1 MTPSAVSSET
11 ARHASTAT
19 AVARVPAMGAE
30 SMSCRPA
37 ADGALATV
45 ETSPATD
52 DRSRDRDVEQA
63 ADPALDPSA
72 DRSAGSPAAASTQS
86 APSTQ
91 SAQSPQAAASAQP
104 ADAHED
110 LLRLRVVPAR
120 HPGRA
125 VLAVVVVL
133 VIAAVAYSFLTNPRW
148 EWGVVAQWFVAESV
162 IRGLLETLKL
172 TVLAGVVG
180 FGLGLALAL
189 MRLSPSALISGV
201 AWTFS
206 WIFRST
212 PLLVQLLLWYNL
224 GYLYERITLGIPL
237 TDVTFFDARTSDL
250 MTPLLA
256 AILGLGLHQAA
267 YAAELIRGGILSVD
281 QGQLEA
287 ASALGIP
294 ARDRSL
300 RIILPQAMRAILP
313 TAFNEIIG
321 LVKGTSIVYVLAHA
335 ELFFTIQLIY
345 GRTQQVLPMLLVA
358 TVWYVVITSLLSI
371 GQYYIE
377 RHYARGAVRT
387 LPPTPLQS
395 LRARLARRSTSKGAL
410 A

>member
-37 ADGALATV
+37 ADDSLATV
-45 ETSPATD
+45 ETPPATD
-52 DRSRDRDVEQA
+52 DRSRDRDAEQA

-72 DRSAGSPAAASTQS
+72 DRSAGSPAAASTQ
-86 APSTQ
+86 T
-91 SAQSPQAAASAQP
+91 
-104 ADAHED
+104 AHED

-125 VLAVVVVL
+125 VLAVVVGL

-377 RHYARGAVRT
+377 RHYARGAVRS

>member
-1 MTPSAVSSET
+1 M
-11 ARHASTAT
+11 
-19 AVARVPAMGAE
+19 
-30 SMSCRPA
+30 CR
-37 ADGALATV
+37 
-45 ETSPATD
+45 S
-52 DRSRDRDVEQA
+52 
-63 ADPALDPSA
+63 
-72 DRSAGSPAAASTQS
+72 
-86 APSTQ
+86 
-91 SAQSPQAAASAQP
+91 
-104 ADAHED
+104 ED
-110 LLRLRVVPAR
+110 LSRLRVVPAR
-120 HPGRA
+120 HPGRV
-125 VLAVVVVL
+125 VLAVVVGLL
-133 VIAAVAYSFLTNPRW
+133 VAAVAYSFVTNPRW
-148 EWGVVAQWFVAESV
+148 EWGVVAQWFFAES
-162 IRGLLETLKL
+162 ILRGLAETLRL
-172 TVLAGVVG
+172 TVLAGAVG
-180 FGLGLALAL
+180 FGLGLVLAL

-224 GYLYERITLGIPL
+224 GYLYERITLGVPL
-237 TDVTFFDARTSDL
+237 TDLTLVDARTSDL
-250 MTPLLA
+250 MTPMLA

-300 RIILPQAMRAILP
+300 RIVLPQAMRAILP

-335 ELFFTIQLIY
+335 ELFFTVQLVY

-358 TVWYVVITSLLSI
+358 TLWYVVITSALSI

-377 RHYARGAVRT
+377 RHYAKGAVRT
-387 LPPTPLQS
+387 LPPTPLQN
-395 LRARLARRSTSKGAL
+395 LRRRVQRLRPTPTGAT

>member
-1 MTPSAVSSET
+1 MTSSVVTHDSAG
-11 ARHASTAT
+11 RP
-19 AVARVPAMGAE
+19 VAPGAAPGADA
-30 SMSCRPA
+30 MSCPPGTA
-37 ADGALATV
+37 
-45 ETSPATD
+45 
-52 DRSRDRDVEQA
+52 
-63 ADPALDPSA
+63 PS
-72 DRSAGSPAAASTQS
+72 AAASPGERPD
-86 APSTQ
+86 A
-91 SAQSPQAAASAQP
+91 
-104 ADAHED
+104 ADADGRADTRPAGRSSLGAVSDEE
-110 LLRLRVVPAR
+110 LARLRVVPAR
-120 HPGRA
+120 HPGRI
-125 VLAVVVVL
+125 VLAVL
-133 VIAAVAYSFLTNPRW
+133 VGLLAAAVLWSFVTNPRW
-148 EWGVVAQWFVAESV
+148 EWGVVAQWFFAESI

-172 TVLAGVVG
+172 TVLAGAVG
-180 FGLGLALAL
+180 FGLGLVLAL
-189 MRLSPSALISGV
+189 MRLSPSSLISGV
-201 AWTFS
+201 SWTFS

-237 TDVTFFDARTSDL
+237 TDVTLVDSRTSDL
-250 MTPLLA
+250 MTPMLA
-256 AILGLGLHQAA
+256 AVLGLGLHQAA

-300 RIILPQAMRAILP
+300 RIVLPQAMRAILP

-335 ELFFTIQLIY
+335 ELFFTVQLIY

-377 RHYARGAVRT
+377 RHYSRGAVRT
-387 LPPTPLQS
+387 LPPTPLQR
-395 LRARLARRSTSKGAL
+395 LRARLGRRPAL
-410 A
+410 AGGAA

>member
-1 MTPSAVSSET
+1 MSHSVVSSET
-11 ARHASTAT
+11 PRHAPPASDA
-19 AVARVPAMGAE
+19 AARP
-30 SMSCRPA
+30 
-37 ADGALATV
+37 
-45 ETSPATD
+45 PATQERAEMC
-52 DRSRDRDVEQA
+52 RS
-63 ADPALDPSA
+63 
-72 DRSAGSPAAASTQS
+72 
-86 APSTQ
+86 
-91 SAQSPQAAASAQP
+91 
-104 ADAHED
+104 ED
-110 LLRLRVVPAR
+110 LSRLRVVPAR
-120 HPGRA
+120 HPGRV
-125 VLAVVVVL
+125 VLAVVVGLL
-133 VIAAVAYSFLTNPRW
+133 VAAVAYSFVTNPRW
-148 EWGVVAQWFVAESV
+148 EWGVVAQWFFAES
-162 IRGLLETLKL
+162 ILRGLTETLKL
-172 TVLAGVVG
+172 TVLAGAVG
-180 FGLGLALAL
+180 FGLGLVLAL

-224 GYLYERITLGIPL
+224 GYLYERITLGVPL
-237 TDVTFFDARTSDL
+237 TDLTLVDARTSDL
-250 MTPLLA
+250 MTPMLA

-300 RIILPQAMRAILP
+300 RIVLPQAMRAILP

-335 ELFFTIQLIY
+335 ELFFTVQLVY

-358 TVWYVVITSLLSI
+358 TLWYVVITSALSI

-377 RHYARGAVRT
+377 RHYAKGAVRT
-387 LPPTPLQS
+387 LPPTPLQN
-395 LRARLARRSTSKGAL
+395 LRRRLSRLRPTPTGAT